1 MYLER
6 SGLSLQIPP
15 VDLLQGQTMFKKSVK
30 SAQNWFV
37 ISSLPIILIVF
48 FVFAILPLVFSLYL
62 SSTRFSLVLNRSD
75 FVGISNF
82 IKAFTDPRFL
92 NGSKNSLLYIIYFLP
107 ISLILSL
114 GLAIAV
120 NSITKFKGF
129 YRLIYF
135 LPPITSTV
143 AASLIFRFVYDRNA
157 GLLNQ
162 IIHLFNQNLSLAWLT
177 DKNLALIS
185 IAILAIW
192 QETGWNMVIF
202 LAGLQGIPAEYY
214 EVAQIDGANRWQV
227 LWLVTW
233 PLLRSTFLFI
243 LITATIGAAQVFTP
257 VYVMTRGGPSPYR
270 TETLVYYIYNVGFRN
285 YELGYAA
292 TMSVLLFIPL
302 LIMAIIQYRF
312 FQARWEY

>member
-1 MYLER
+1 
-6 SGLSLQIPP
+6 
-15 VDLLQGQTMFKKSVK
+15 
-30 SAQNWFV
+30 
-37 ISSLPIILIVF
+37 
-48 FVFAILPLVFSLYL
+48 
-62 SSTRFSLVLNRSD
+62 
-75 FVGISNF
+75 
-82 IKAFTDPRFL
+82 
-92 NGSKNSLLYIIYFLP
+92 
-107 ISLILSL
+107 LSL

-157 GLLNQ
+157 GLFNQ
-162 IIHLFNQNLSLAWLT
+162 IIHLFNQNLSFAWLT

-214 EVAQIDGANRWQV
+214 EVAQIDRANGWQAFRH
-227 LWLVTW
+227 VTW

-243 LITATIGAAQVFTP
+243 LITTTIGAAQVFTP
-257 VYVMTRGGPSPYR
+257 VYVMTQGGPSPYR

-312 FQARWEY
+312 FQARWDY